1 VRFALLIAVVG
12 FAAGV
17 RGGIAR
23 DDAWT
28 RVSERA
34 VWVLFGFVSFAMLAL
49 FNAFVNHDYQL
60 AYVASHSAR
69 SMDTGYRLAALWGG
83 QAGSLL
89 LWLWMLCAYGAAC
102 VWFNRR
108 QNRGLMPWVVAVVL
122 GNAIFFLVLVVA
134 ITDPF
139 EKLPPGHV
147 MSDGSGLN
155 PLLQHPAM
163 MIHPLML
170 YTGLVGFVV
179 PFAFAFAALLS
190 GELGRHSC
198 PGSSE
203 PPGSVRRGAGRSSRG
218 SSSRS
223 AYCSAGAGPTRCWAG
238 GATGPGIRWRTRPSC
253 RGSPPR
259 PFSTR

>member
-1 VRFALLIAVVG
+1 MSDLGAYAVRFALLIAVVG

-155 PLLQHPAM
+155 PLL
-163 MIHPLML
+163 
-170 YTGLVGFVV
+170 
-179 PFAFAFAALLS
+179 
-190 GELGRHSC
+190 R
-198 PGSSE
+198 SSE